1 MKKTHHVTLP
11 TIIPSEMA
19 KTLSKSFSS
28 PVPSL
33 PLCQNP
39 KLKPGFGSS
48 NYWWWPGW
56 DMASPHVT
64 LGGILVPLPLVLVVD
79 GDLVEQA
86 AASFL
91 LVP

>member
-1 MKKTHHVTLP
+1 
-11 TIIPSEMA
+11 
-19 KTLSKSFSS
+19 
-28 PVPSL
+28 
-33 PLCQNP
+33 
-39 KLKPGFGSS
+39 
-48 NYWWWPGW
+48 
-56 DMASPHVT
+56 MASPHVT

>member
-28 PVPSL
+28 PVRSL
-33 PLCQNP
+33 PLCQKP
-39 KLKPGFGSS
+39 KLKPGFWQVQLLVVARLGH
-48 NYWWWPGW
+48 G
-56 DMASPHVT
+56 SPHVT